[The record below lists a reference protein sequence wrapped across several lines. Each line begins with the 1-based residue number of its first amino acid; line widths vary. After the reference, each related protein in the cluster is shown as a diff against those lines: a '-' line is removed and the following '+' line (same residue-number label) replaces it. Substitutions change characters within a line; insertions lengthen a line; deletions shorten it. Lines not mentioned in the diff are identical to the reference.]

1 MNKHSQNIFDL
12 HLSSA
17 ESLEIAAEI
26 IGFVHSR
33 AESILTVH
41 MEKFRETN
49 VSNLSPDDYLLLTE
63 LITVTEIALKTVL
76 CSCGVWS
83 FSVALN
89 ILQSRGNIFHIRQGQ
104 PQGFL
109 KNRYFCPLGEAIG
122 SIHGPGLMAP
132 RPKGPGQLT
141 VGQSKPW
148 PSALHPI

>member
-1 MNKHSQNIFDL
+1 MNKHSENIFDQ

-33 AESILTVH
+33 AESVLTVH

-76 CSCGVWS
+76 PVIDDELLATFDKQLFCLDNFRERIG
-83 FSVALN
+83 
-89 ILQSRGNIFHIRQGQ
+89 
-104 PQGFL
+104 L
-109 KNRYFCPLGEAIG
+109 KNLEKWKEEQTLKEGIQAKKMDDWIFEDYEE
-122 SIHGPGLMAP
+122 S
-132 RPKGPGQLT
+132 
-141 VGQSKPW
+141 
-148 PSALHPI
+148 

>member
-1 MNKHSQNIFDL
+1 MNKHSENIFDQ

-33 AESILTVH
+33 AESVLTVH

-76 CSCGVWS
+76 PVIDDELLATFDKQLFCLDKFKERIG
-83 FSVALN
+83 
-89 ILQSRGNIFHIRQGQ
+89 
-104 PQGFL
+104 L
-109 KNRYFCPLGEAIG
+109 KNLEKWKAEQDLKEGIQAKKMDDWLFQDYEE
-122 SIHGPGLMAP
+122 
-132 RPKGPGQLT
+132 
-141 VGQSKPW
+141 
-148 PSALHPI
+148 